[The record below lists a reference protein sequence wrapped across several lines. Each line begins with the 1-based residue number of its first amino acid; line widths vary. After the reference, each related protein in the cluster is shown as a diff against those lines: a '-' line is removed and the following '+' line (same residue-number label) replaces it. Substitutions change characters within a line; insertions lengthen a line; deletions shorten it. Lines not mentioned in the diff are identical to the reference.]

1 MVDDAQILYGENI
14 AVAAIGNVSE
24 GGLSDTLSCGGW
36 HNASSLYGLIFEVDG
51 DVLLNYADVMAS
63 QTGEITVTYTLE
75 DPIYGWF
82 SPLYNSKSFSVQQ
95 GWNHLDL
102 NIPVVGSNR
111 FKLSFSSDDGTEL
124 YREQDCANFPMPLG
138 EIGQIVGTNVPEGT
152 PQGYYYYFY
161 NIGMSELELTSCS
174 SGRFPLPV
182 DRNPFL
188 CGDLSACNYS
198 PESTDWWLAENC
210 CYNYECQ
217 IVACSENSIT
227 VASIIHDSP
236 SHNILENA
244 LFETGLSDAL
254 TGSGPFTVFAPTDDA
269 VYALIDAL
277 EITID
282 EFLAL
287 PNLADILQYHLV
299 GDEAYSTDLT
309 DGQEIE
315 TLLGED
321 ITVSFTA
328 DGVFINDAQVTVVD
342 LAADN
347 GVVHVIDAVLLP
359 ELEEETTVVDIIAAA
374 PNLSM
379 MDSIL
384 IQTDLVNTLAGSGP
398 YTVFAPSDDAF
409 DAIPNEAL
417 EALFQDDAL
426 MQLLLSDHISEGQI
440 YTADV
445 FDNMLIS
452 TLSGG
457 DVLVTITDG
466 ALFIDYAQVTFADL
480 EADNGVVHVI
490 DGVLI
495 PEFEPAED
503 ELPWSNQCAVDSCY
517 AWVFGNG
524 SGASGAPWEGVD
536 LNFECSLDGP
546 SGPYNQWAGGVGDFT
561 PAPVMN
567 SSTSSNGVLIVDSDL
582 YGAEENYS
590 ASWVENSWV
599 QTAEPINCS
608 ATEFIR
614 MSFQTRYRC
623 WDNGASDDSEKCLVE
638 VSRDGVNWPDIAT
651 FSEEEGFV
659 EYGTGELVPS
669 RWEVFP
675 DYQTG
680 SQTENPSIINLD
692 ISPAAGG
699 QDEVWIRFRWSGTWG
714 FSWEI
719 DDIIL
724 AAFPENDLEI
734 GYVSTTDYLNTG
746 DLELGAL
753 PLGQLTTHQAGVAVV
768 NTGLA
773 DQNQISV
780 GLSSAGQSLGASE
793 MTTIANGTE
802 TLFQFDYS
810 LVGLDTGMHLL
821 EFEIQNDGSPLW
833 DESPD
838 DNIQAKSIEVTEY
851 QMGRDDGVMTGSF
864 PTDEADNF
872 SVINPFQIYE
882 NDTVYAIDVA
892 FAEGSALTSDLLG
905 YLQVGQSMEDV
916 NYTYANFVTGAWE
929 NAVGEQMLNAPGD
942 SIIKWTTLL
951 LEEPLAVAAGD
962 WVGAV
967 IESYA
972 FPEPVR
978 IGMAQDVYPNT
989 CFVEGPFGSGGSWG
1003 SYYIP
1008 TAPMIRLNFDPNA
1021 QASGWGCL
1029 DEASCNYNPNAFEP
1043 YLYCDTTSCAGCL
1056 DPIAC
1061 NYDPSFTLSNSEYC
1075 TYPGCQDSS
1084 ANNYDPGAGCEGEC
1098 NYLAFDCSSLGEEGW
1113 SNEAMGLFPEWQ
1125 TAMHGME
1132 WFGEWVLNIPATII
1146 EPSSGVSYAIHHMN
1160 WMGVEGLP
1168 DWVENV
1174 TYELGELD
1182 ASSQHCISAFGTPS
1196 EPGIHEVTATG
1207 EVFISIFGQPFSI
1220 GEQSFSAWLEVEEN
1234 PNPIPGC
1241 TYATAQNFLVFATL
1255 DDGSCE
1261 FAGCTDPEADNFNP
1275 LATIDDASCGEGCD
1289 PASDSSCQ
1297 ADNDGDGLISV
1308 SDLLILLGEF
1318 GSVCE

>member
-1 MVDDAQILYGENI
+1 MNRLYE
-14 AVAAIGNVSE
+14 VLECLLLAALCCLHVNVV
-24 GGLSDTLSCGGW
+24 
-36 HNASSLYGLIFEVDG
+36 H
-51 DVLLNYADVMAS
+51 S
-63 QTGEITVTYTLE
+63 QTDILDARTNYSVDQTVTVTGIVTSDGNLGIVRYLQDETAGIALYPGGQWTQNGWP
-75 DPIYGWF
+75 DPQPG
-82 SPLYNSKSFSVQQ
+82 
-95 GWNHLDL
+95 D
-102 NIPVVGSNR
+102 
-111 FKLSFSSDDGTEL
+111 
-124 YREQDCANFPMPLG
+124 
-138 EIGQIVGTNVPEGT
+138 
-152 PQGYYYYFY
+152 
-161 NIGMSELELTSCS
+161 ELTMTGALSEYNGLLEVGPDGITDVTVLS
-174 SGRFPLPV
+174 TGNELPAFQTITPN
-182 DRNPFL
+182 DM
-188 CGDLSACNYS
+188 D
-198 PESTDWWLAENC
+198 ESMEGELAYIPDVVFTNGGTM
-210 CYNYECQ
+210 
-217 IVACSENSIT
+217 ITGNST
-227 VASIIHDSP
+227 
-236 SHNILENA
+236 
-244 LFETGLSDAL
+244 F
-254 TGSGPFTVFAPTDDA
+254 
-269 VYALIDAL
+269 
-277 EITID
+277 
-282 EFLAL
+282 
-287 PNLADILQYHLV
+287 
-299 GDEAYSTDLT
+299 
-309 DGQEIE
+309 
-315 TLLGED
+315 
-321 ITVSFTA
+321 SFTA
-328 DGVFINDAQVTVVD
+328 AGEDGIIYVRNDNELVGQVLPAGEVDLYGVVSQFTFDGVGGYQLLPRGNGD
-342 LAADN
+342 LATFSSTDSTSIVTFQVDMSQYTGNYGMVNLN
-347 GVVHVIDAVLLP
+347 GNFNEWCGDCAVMTDEDGDGVYVISM
-359 ELEEETTVVDIIAAA
+359 ELNNETTYDYKF
-374 PNLSM
+374 
-379 MDSIL
+379 
-384 IQTDLVNTLAGSGP
+384 TLDGWS
-398 YTVFAPSDDAF
+398 YQEEF
-409 DAIPNEAL
+409 E
-417 EALFQDDAL
+417 
-426 MQLLLSDHISEGQI
+426 
-440 YTADV
+440 
-445 FDNMLIS
+445 
-452 TLSGG
+452 GG
-457 DVLVTITDG
+457 DYPCTSVTWDG
-466 ALFIDYAQVTFADL
+466 YINRTLTV
-480 EADNGVVHVI
+480 
-490 DGVLI
+490 
-495 PEFEPAED
+495 
-503 ELPWSNQCAVDSCY
+503 
-517 AWVFGNG
+517 G
-524 SGASGAPWEGVD
+524 SGATVLDAVCYNSCSICSGSDDLPWIQDCNIDNCDSWLFGNLASIVGSIWEGVD

-567 SSTSSNGVLIVDSDL
+567 STTSSNGVLIVDSDL

-608 ATEFIR
+608 ATEFVR
-614 MSFQTRYRC
+614 LSFQTRYRC
-623 WDNGASDDSEKCLVE
+623 WDNGVSDDSEKCLVE
-638 VSRDGVNWPDIAT
+638 VSRDGLNWPDLAT
-651 FSEEEGFV
+651 LSEEEGFV
-659 EYGTGELVPS
+659 DYGTGELVPS

-699 QDEVWIRFRWSGTWG
+699 QGEAWIRFRWSGTWG

-719 DDIIL
+719 DDIIV
-724 AAFPENDLEI
+724 AAIPENDLEI

-746 DLELGAL
+746 DLELGAV

-821 EFEIQNDGSPLW
+821 EFEIQNDGSPWW

-892 FAEGSALTSDLLG
+892 FAEGSALTSDLFG

-916 NYTYANFVTGAWE
+916 NYAYANVVTGAGE

-951 LEEPLAVAAGD
+951 LDEPLAVAAGD

-972 FPEPVR
+972 YPEPVR
-978 IGMAQDVYPNT
+978 IGLAQDVYPNT
-989 CFVEGPFGSGGSWG
+989 CFVEGPFGSGDSWG

-1008 TAPMIRLNFDPNA
+1008 TAPMIRLNFDSNA
-1021 QASGWGCL
+1021 LASGWGCL

-1043 YLYCDTTSCAGCL
+1043 YLDCDTTSCAGCL

-1061 NYDPSFTLSNSEYC
+1061 NFDPSFTLSNSEYC
-1075 TYPGCQDSS
+1075 TYPGCQDTS
-1084 ANNYDPGAGCEGEC
+1084 ANNYDPEAGCEGEC
-1098 NYLAFDCSSLGEEGW
+1098 NYLSFDCSSIGEESW

-1160 WMGVEGLP
+1160 WMAVEGLP

-1174 TYELGELD
+1174 TYDMGELD
-1182 ASSQHCISAFGTPS
+1182 VSSQHCISAFGTPS
-1196 EPGIHEVTATG
+1196 EQGIYEVTATG
-1207 EVFISIFGQPFSI
+1207 EVYISIFGQPFSI
-1220 GEQSFSAWLEVEEN
+1220 GEQSFSAWLEVAEN

-1241 TYATAQNFLVFATL
+1241 TYPTAQNFLAFATM

-1261 FAGCTDPEADNFNP
+1261 FAGCTDPEAGNFNP
-1275 LATIDDASCGEGCD
+1275 LATIDDGSCGEGCD
-1289 PASDSSCQ
+1289 PASDPSCQ

-1318 GSVCE
+1318 GSTCE